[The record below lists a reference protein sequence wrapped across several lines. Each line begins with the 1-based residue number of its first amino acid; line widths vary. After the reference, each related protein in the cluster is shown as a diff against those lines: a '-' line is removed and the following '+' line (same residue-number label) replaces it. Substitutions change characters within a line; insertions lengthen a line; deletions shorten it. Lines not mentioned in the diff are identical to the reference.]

1 MKKLIL
7 PAIIIAFLSLIFL
20 TTSCNSK
27 VCVKCYKIS
36 DSTLTQEFCSSDAND
51 RNDFVVEQT
60 HADYNCVN
68 E

>member
-7 PAIIIAFLSLIFL
+7 PVIMITFLSFL
-20 TTSCNSK
+20 CLTSSCNDK

-36 DSTLTQEFCSSDAND
+36 DSTNTQEYCSSDAND
-51 RNDFVVEQT
+51 RNDFIVKQT
-60 HADYNCVN
+60 HADYNCAN